1 MEMKKD
7 WKPFSEWGKRF
18 VAEVKAE
25 VLAQV
30 HAELR
35 AELWAEGRLRGEVEG
50 RATSILDVLE
60 ARGLP
65 RDPWLRER
73 ITTCTDPELLAQWLR
88 RAVTAAYVDEV
99 FVPRPGVT
107 TESSTAA

>member
-35 AELWAEGRLRGEVEG
+35 AELRAEGREQGEAEG
-50 RATSILDVLE
+50 RAASILDVLE
-60 ARGLP
+60 VRGLP
-65 RDPWLRER
+65 REPWLRQR
-73 ITTCTDPELLAQWLR
+73 ITTCTDPDLLPQWLR
-88 RAVTAAYVDEV
+88 RAVTAAVVDEV
-99 FVPRPGVT
+99 FVPSPRVT
-107 TESSTAA
+107 TESSTAV